1 MRLFFINNP
10 LLNDNKSRISL
21 KSLHKLIKKK
31 NTLSKTDTTTTTATT
46 TTATTTTTTTTTTT
60 AAAAAVATTT
70 TATTTATSTVS
81 LAKPVKLPVNGY
93 KQQQWIEHRTTDDD
107 ACPIIYSTH
116 SYIRSKRSNPNQL
129 RIIAAANKS
138 NCAVA
143 FPKCLHKRNDQ
154 FIWGKQSQLR
164 YQL

>member
-31 NTLSKTDTTTTTATT
+31 NTLSKTDTTTTT
-46 TTATTTTTTTTTTT
+46 TATTTTS
-60 AAAAAVATTT
+60 
-70 TATTTATSTVS
+70 STVS
-81 LAKPVKLPVNGY
+81 LSKPVKLSVNGY
-93 KQQQWIEHRTTDDD
+93 KQQQWIEHRTTSDD

-116 SYIRSKRSNPNQL
+116 SYIRNKRSNPNQL